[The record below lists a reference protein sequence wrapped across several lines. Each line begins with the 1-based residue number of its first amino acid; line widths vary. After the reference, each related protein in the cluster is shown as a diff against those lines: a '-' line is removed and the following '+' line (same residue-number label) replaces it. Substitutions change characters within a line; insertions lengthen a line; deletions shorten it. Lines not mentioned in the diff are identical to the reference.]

1 MKVKIIKDI
10 SAELVLEDGQRIK
23 SKYLPNKSSFVFD
36 MSSPKRM
43 EEDLK
48 VVGLDANG
56 NVMIRYSKDQP
67 YEEIE
72 YLTFEK
78 SGPLEIE
85 DYFIVYSPKSDKTEQ
100 KIRLIFDVQYQDIE
114 IDENSLKL
122 RIKETAKD
130 SSANEFYNGDESFEI
145 NAKVGETFS
154 SKLLKSD
161 KNDIYKIVKV
171 DRANIT
177 ISINQDKEIII
188 NQSMFYCTHQSGGFN
203 TRYDYEYWERY
214 FSIELIIDSIKFKI
228 L

>member
-10 SAELVLEDGQRIK
+10 SAELVLEDGQRVK
-23 SKYLPNKSSFVFD
+23 SEYLPNKSSFVFD

-48 VVGLDANG
+48 VVGLDSNG
-56 NVMIRYSKDQP
+56 NVMIRYSKGQP

-114 IDENSLKL
+114 IDENILKL
-122 RIKETAKD
+122 CIKESAKD
-130 SSANEFYNGDESFEI
+130 SSGKEFYGGEESFEI

-154 SKLLKSD
+154 SKLLKKD
-161 KNDIYKIVKV
+161 KNDKYKIIKI
-171 DRANIT
+171 DGANVT

-188 NQSMFYCTHQSGGFN
+188 NQSMYYHSHQSGGFN

-214 FSIELIIDSIKFKI
+214 FSIELVIDSIKFKI